1 MEYVGVAIQKALAYY
16 LFRVGALCIVILLG
30 ILYVCRDK
38 PKSERIGALT
48 VVLIVVLVIYLVNS
62 VVPFVADIV
71 NNDILTA
78 HGVYTNKLGDNSKS
92 SSSLSGLYA
101 VELTVN
107 DEILQLTTAPWSQEI
122 FVQGTY
128 EVAAYYTFRSKILLY
143 IQIVD

>member
-16 LFRVGALCIVILLG
+16 LFRVGGLCVVILLG

-48 VVLIVVLVIYLVNS
+48 VALIVVLVIYLVNF

-107 DEILQLTTAPWSQEI
+107 DEILKLTTAPWNQDI

-128 EVAAYYTFRSKILLY
+128 EVVAYYTVKSKMLLY
-143 IQIVD
+143 IQIVN